1 MYRTLE
7 FSWPFHF
14 HNAIYFPQLS
24 RWLQQG
30 LLFHFKDEKTE
41 AQSGQL
47 GGGSGQE
54 RGEEGGEKE
63 EKGRRERAII
73 LLNT

>member
-47 GGGSGQE
+47 GGG
-54 RGEEGGEKE
+54 
-63 EKGRRERAII
+63 RAKTRSYISLPI
-73 LLNT
+73 AISPQRFH